1 MATGFYTNKIYLEHD
16 TGNHPENADRL
27 RAIDQHL
34 RYSGLLNELEV
45 RSGRIAE
52 LKESGKAESD
62 ADRELLEYGQQIGWL
77 VALCADHHDHFRKL
91 FVQSDQAERFVRR
104 QMENAEELFAEDEAD
119 RTAAREIWSYFES
132 AFGSVQRFDEF
143 TEYAQKR
150 LNGEDAAVPG
160 AESPEAPDEDDSE

>member
-1 MATGFYTNKIYLEHD
+1 
-16 TGNHPENADRL
+16 
-27 RAIDQHL
+27 
-34 RYSGLLNELEV
+34 
-45 RSGRIAE
+45 
-52 LKESGKAESD
+52 
-62 ADRELLEYGQQIGWL
+62 
-77 VALCADHHDHFRKL
+77 
-91 FVQSDQAERFVRR
+91 DQAERFVRR

-160 AESPEAPDEDDSE
+160 AESPEAPGEDDSE